1 MKNMINRNFTL
12 LWIGKIISQLGDK
25 FYAIALAWW
34 ILQKTNS
41 PSIMGLFLFISV
53 FPGVILGFFAGAF
66 VDRWK
71 RKNILIL
78 TDIIRGCLVLTISF
92 LAINNSLE
100 TWHVFVI
107 AFFLSVAASFFDP
120 AVQAILPEIVE
131 KDKLP
136 KANAMSQMVGGICTV
151 AGPLLG
157 AVLVG
162 LFGIAWVFLAN
173 GISYLISA
181 LLACFIVMKKDY
193 RNFDEKRYLWKDIM
207 EGIHFLKNQKRIL
220 LVLKIIAIA
229 HFFLGSLMVS
239 LPFLAKSLQGNG
251 ITNLGVLEMMLGVGM
266 IGASLFLSFVKKS
279 YINEQKLI
287 IAILMLGICFLII
300 SIAEFSGFNMLYGFI
315 AEMCVIGACIACA
328 SVFWQWLLQ
337 SYTPANM
344 TGRVFSISS
353 LLGNV
358 SLPIAYCIFGILL
371 GFTSI
376 LKVMA
381 GCGLCLIILCS
392 YLFYR
397 ERMDCLRLGH

>member
-1 MKNMINRNFTL
+1 MININFTL

-34 ILQKTNS
+34 ILQNTNS
-41 PSIMGLFLFISV
+41 PTIMGLFLFTSV
-53 FPGVILGFFAGAF
+53 LPGVLLGFFAGAL

-71 RKNILIL
+71 RKNILII
-78 TDIIRGCLVLTISF
+78 TDIIRGGLVLTISF

-100 TWHVFVI
+100 TWQVFVI
-107 AFFLSVAASFFDP
+107 AFCLSIASAFFDP

-136 KANAMSQMVGGICTV
+136 KANGISQMVGGISTV

-157 AVLVG
+157 AVFVS

-173 GISYLISA
+173 GISYLSSA
-181 LLACFIVMKKDY
+181 LLACFIKVKKDY
-193 RNFDEKRYLWKDIM
+193 RNFDEKKYFWKDIK
-207 EGIHFLKNQKRIL
+207 EGIHFLKNQKRII
-220 LVLKIIAIA
+220 LVLKIIATA

-251 ITNLGVLEMMLGVGM
+251 INNLGILEMMLGVGM
-266 IGASLFLSFVKKS
+266 IGASLFLSFIKKEF
-279 YINEQKLI
+279 INERKLI
-287 IAILMLGICFLII
+287 TAILLMGISFLLI
-300 SIAEFSGFNMLYGFI
+300 SIAQLLNMNTIYAYI
-315 AEMCVIGACIACA
+315 VEMCIIGASIACA

-337 SYTPANM
+337 TYTPDYM

-358 SLPIAYCIFGILL
+358 SLPLAYAVFGILI

-376 LKVMA
+376 FKVMA
-381 GCGLCLIILCS
+381 GCAICLLSLCF
-392 YLFYR
+392 YLFR
-397 ERMDCLRLGH
+397 SDLT